1 MQVRFVSVETIVGR
15 GFECPFLATV
25 PLTMA
30 GAGLLGNDIDI
41 NDTSYGVHRNP
52 NALFMED
59 ERASRLR

>member
-1 MQVRFVSVETIVGR
+1 LQVLVVSVETIVGR

-30 GAGLLGNDIDI
+30 GLLGNDNDI

-52 NALFMED
+52 NALFGED
-59 ERASRLR
+59 EGASRLR